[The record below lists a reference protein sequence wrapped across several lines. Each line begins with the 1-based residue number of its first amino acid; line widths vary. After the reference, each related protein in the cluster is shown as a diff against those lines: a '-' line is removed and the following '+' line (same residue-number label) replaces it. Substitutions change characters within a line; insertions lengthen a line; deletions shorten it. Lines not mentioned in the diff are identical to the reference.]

1 MPQTLKQRP
10 HIPQVDYIRAFA
22 SMAVALFH
30 LGGKVLPVLKY
41 GWLGVYM
48 FFVLSGFIIC
58 RALPQKYSWR
68 MAGRFIGKRMIRIEP
83 PYLISIALVLLVN
96 VLLAYLSL
104 IPSARPEW
112 GNLASHIAYLNNF
125 NGRPYVN
132 PVYWTLGIE
141 LQFYLFV
148 ALMFPFI
155 ASRWGAWLLLALNGL
170 SCLIHLPGINLF
182 AYFPVFALGI
192 LYYLYRSSWLNALS
206 ASLFMLSVAAMSYFT
221 AGWMETAAALAAL
234 LLLWLPLK
242 RNRVLRFFSDIS
254 FSLYLT
260 HDTVG
265 SNLVVYMGQ
274 VLPKTFL
281 YKGAEFA
288 GGILVSILFA
298 YLFYKYVEQPFLKLS
313 KSIAYT

>member
-30 LGGKVLPVLKY
+30 LGGKALPVLNY

-58 RALPQKYSWR
+58 KALPRKYNWR
-68 MAGRFIGKRMIRIEP
+68 MASRFIGKRMVRIEP
-83 PYLISIALVLLVN
+83 PYLISIVVVLLVN
-96 VLLAYLSL
+96 ALLAYLSL
-104 IPSARPEW
+104 IPTARPDW

-125 NGRPYVN
+125 NGRPYIN

-141 LQFYLFV
+141 LQFYLFI

-155 ASRWGAWLLLALNGL
+155 ASRWGAWLLLAFCGL
-170 SCLIHLPGINLF
+170 SCLVHLPGLNLL
-182 AYFPVFALGI
+182 AYFPIFALGV
-192 LYYLYRSSWLNALS
+192 LYYLYRNAWLGSLAALF
-206 ASLFMLSVAAMSYFT
+206 FMLPVAAMSYFA

-234 LLLWLPLK
+234 FLLWLPLK
-242 RNRVLRFFSDIS
+242 SNRVVRFFSDIS

-260 HDTVG
+260 HDTIG
-265 SNLVVYMGQ
+265 SNLVAYVGQ
-274 VLPKTFL
+274 MLPKSFL

-298 YLFYKYVEQPFLKLS
+298 YLFYKCVEQPFVKLS
-313 KSIAYT
+313 KRIAYS